1 MQKTFL
7 GGFTWPLFGL
17 FNLSSYFA
25 YFEPMNICEGEK
37 VTKILLL
44 FKVIFSIYLLRL

>member
-7 GGFTWPLFGL
+7 GGFIWPLFGL

-37 VTKILLL
+37 
-44 FKVIFSIYLLRL
+44 SLRYYYFLKLYFQFTY